1 MAFSLYSLFVNSIS
15 SFVSKLQRSAIPSV
29 FNPWQ
34 DIDPVNDAGAASP
47 RIRTKQLEHFLKMR
61 LKSAR
66 FCLLGEAL
74 SYQGGHFSGIAMMS
88 ERILLGHSLEKGISP
103 QAVLPK
109 MKPERTSKAEII
121 PLGFAEPTA
130 SMVWGLIM
138 ASGHPPE
145 QFLTWNSFAWHPYDL
160 KKGMLSNRRPSMKEA
175 EAGLDILKN
184 FLALFPRVKLIAV
197 GQFPGICLGR
207 LGVRAESV
215 RHPAYGGAPEF
226 RAQMKKILNSDLPLI
241 SMQS

>member
-1 MAFSLYSLFVNSIS
+1 MILEVPFCMNSIS
-15 SFVSKLQRSAIPSV
+15 RFAAKLRLSSFPAV
-29 FNPWQ
+29 FNPWS
-34 DIDPVNDAGAASP
+34 DIDPVNDQGPVSP
-47 RIRTKQLEHFLKMR
+47 RIRTKQLEHFLSAR

-103 QAVLPK
+103 QAVLPNL
-109 MKPERTSKAEII
+109 KPQRTSKAEIM

-130 SMVWGLIM
+130 SMVWSLIM
-138 ASGHPPE
+138 ESGHSPD
-145 QFLTWNSFAWHPYDL
+145 QFVTWNSFAWHPYDL

-184 FLALFPRVKLIAV
+184 FLALFPGVKLIAV
-197 GQFPGICLGR
+197 GQFAGICLGR

-226 RAQMKKILNSDLPLI
+226 RAQMKKILKNK
-241 SMQS
+241 